1 MWDTIILKVNSVP
14 LLSRVWLFATPWTAA
29 HQASLS
35 ITNSS
40 KLMSIELMMPSNK
53 LILCHPLSSCLKSF
67 PTSGSFQMNQ
77 LFSSGGQSIGVSAS
91 TLLLPMNTQDWFS
104 LFFYFLYPL
113 LTTLFFFLI
122 FIFTLQYC
130 IGFAIHWHEST
141 TGVHEFPILNPPP
154 TFLPISSLW
163 IIPVHQPQASCI
175 LHQT

>member
-77 LFSSGGQSIGVSAS
+77 LFSSGGQSIGASAS
-91 TLLLPMNTQDWFS
+91 ASAPVLPINIKSWFLLG
-104 LFFYFLYPL
+104 
-113 LTTLFFFLI
+113 LTTF
-122 FIFTLQYC
+122 
-130 IGFAIHWHEST
+130 
-141 TGVHEFPILNPPP
+141 
-154 TFLPISSLW
+154 SSLVSKGLVL
-163 IIPVHQPQASCI
+163 IIYFIDSGGICLSQSPNLSFPSFPLEKHQFVFYICDSTFA
-175 LHQT
+175 L